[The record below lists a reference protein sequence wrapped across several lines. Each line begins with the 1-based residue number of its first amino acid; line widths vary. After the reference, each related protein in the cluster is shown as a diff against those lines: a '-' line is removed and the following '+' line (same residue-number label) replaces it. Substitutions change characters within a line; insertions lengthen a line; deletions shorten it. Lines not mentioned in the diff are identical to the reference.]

1 MDNLI
6 LGRKNSICIVLQSII
21 TRPSITLSRNKL
33 VWWDLFNSN
42 SSDIFLLSEWLV
54 LEWLFKFFF
63 RSVFDHYGNVT
74 LCDFELRQGYE
85 FKIDQAEH
93 FFILLHKVYLFEE
106 KCLVDVWKD
115 VVREQVCVIF

>member
-6 LGRKNSICIVLQSII
+6 LSRKNCICIVLQSII
-21 TRPSITLSRNKL
+21 TRPSITLSSNKL
-33 VWWDLFNSN
+33 VRWALFNSP
-42 SSDIFLLSEWLV
+42 DILLLSEWLV
-54 LEWLFKFFF
+54 FEWLFKFFF
-63 RSVFDHYGNVT
+63 RSVFDYYGNIA
-74 LCDFELRQGYE
+74 LCDFELRKGYE